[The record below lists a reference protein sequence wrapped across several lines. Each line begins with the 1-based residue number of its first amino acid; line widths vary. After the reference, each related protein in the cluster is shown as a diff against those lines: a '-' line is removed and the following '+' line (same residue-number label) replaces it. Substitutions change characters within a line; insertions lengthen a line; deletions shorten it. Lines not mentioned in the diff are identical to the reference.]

1 MMSPKSARSPMP
13 WILAVSAAVTAFLI
27 WWIYLKTPGAAE
39 APWIEALPAL
49 NATFNTLAALCLTAG
64 FFAIRRKEKT
74 VHLRFMIAAL
84 VFSGLFL
91 GSYLTYHH
99 FHGDTPF
106 PGEGWV
112 RPAYFAILISH
123 IVLSVVMLPMILA
136 TLNFAARGQFAS
148 HKKIA
153 RFTLPIWLYVSVTG
167 VVVFFFLKVYT
178 GS

>member
-1 MMSPKSARSPMP
+1 MTSPRSSRNPMP
-13 WILAVSAAVTAFLI
+13 WILAVSSAVTAFLV

-49 NATFNTLAALCLTAG
+49 NATFNTLAALCLTMG
-64 FFAIRRKEKT
+64 FLAIRRKRKT

-84 VFSGLFL
+84 VFSALFL
-91 GSYLTYHH
+91 CSYLTYHH

-112 RPAYFAILISH
+112 RPIYFAVLISH
-123 IVLSVVMLPMILA
+123 IVLSVMMLPMIFA
-136 TLNFAARGQFAS
+136 TLTFAARRQFAS

-167 VVVFFFLKVYT
+167 VVVYFFLKAYA
-178 GS
+178 